1 VSATVLDNNQ
11 QCQYNPS
18 DYAQMPTIKNV
29 SLLIAGLSYWYSD
42 CCG

>member
-1 VSATVLDNNQ
+1 
-11 QCQYNPS
+11 
-18 DYAQMPTIKNV
+18 MPTIKNV